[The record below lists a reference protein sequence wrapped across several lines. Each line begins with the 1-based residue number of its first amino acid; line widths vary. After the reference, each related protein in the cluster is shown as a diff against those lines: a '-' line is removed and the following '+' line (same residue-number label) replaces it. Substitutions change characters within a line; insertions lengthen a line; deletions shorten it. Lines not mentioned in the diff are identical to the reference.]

1 MTPDVNVLVAASRQ
15 DHPHHAPALAWLEA
29 ALDAGTA
36 GRPLAILPMVASGFL
51 RLVTHPKV
59 FVEPTPIEAAQA
71 FLRAVLDSPGVAL
84 LPLGDEWPLFEDLC
98 ARHGLSGN
106 AIPDAWIAAA
116 AQSHHVHLVTFDK
129 GFRRLMKA
137 SLVTVLHLATK

>member
-15 DHPHHAPALAWLEA
+15 DHPHYAPAMAWLEA
-29 ALDAGTA
+29 ALDAGA
-36 GRPLAILPMVASGFL
+36 SGQPLAILPMVASGFL
-51 RLVTHPKV
+51 RFVTHPKV
-59 FVEPTPIEAAQA
+59 FFEPTPITAAQD
-71 FLRAVLDSPGVAL
+71 FLRAVLDSAGVQL
-84 LPLGDEWPLFEDLC
+84 LTLGDEWPLFERLC

-137 SLVTVLHLATK
+137 SQVTVLKCK

>member
-1 MTPDVNVLVAASRQ
+1 MTPDVNVLVAASRR

-29 ALDAGTA
+29 ALDASAA
-36 GRPLAILPMVASGFL
+36 GQPLAILPMVAAGFL

-59 FVEPTPIEAAQA
+59 FLQPTPIEAAQA
-71 FLRAVLDSPGVAL
+71 FLRALLDAPGVVL
-84 LPLGDEWPLFEDLC
+84 LPLGEEWPLFEQLC
-98 ARHGLSGN
+98 ARRSLSGN

-116 AQSHHVHLVTFDK
+116 AQSHHLHLVTFDK

-137 SLVTVLHLATK
+137 SMVTVLQP